1 MSDVLASD
9 SSTGPDGI
17 RIGGLD
23 YQLDDRIDANTPA
36 RMKALGDPVRQTILD
51 LVLERAMTVTE
62 LAERLGR
69 PRGSVAHHVT
79 VLVDAGLLT
88 VVRAR
93 KVRAVEERFYG
104 RTART
109 IYVTGVPG
117 ELPFVAEAIAEAD
130 YARMAAAEAAST
142 GDGTDDCGGG
152 FTYRRARIPTAR
164 ANEWA
169 ERLQALALEFVAE
182 PRGGD
187 VEYGLY
193 IGVFPTTR
201 RVAPPSDARD
211 DASSDTETR

>member
-1 MSDVLASD
+1 MSDVRAA
-9 SSTGPDGI
+9 
-17 RIGGLD
+17 RLD
-23 YQLDDRIDANTPA
+23 YELDDVVDANTPA
-36 RMKALGDPVRQTILD
+36 RMKALGDPIRMTIVD
-51 LVLERAMTVTE
+51 LVLERAMSVTE

-79 VLVDAGLLT
+79 VLVDAGLLQ
-88 VVRAR
+88 VVRSR

-109 IYVTGVPG
+109 IVFPGVPG

-130 YARMAAAEAAST
+130 YARMAAAEGGRA
-142 GDGTDDCGGG
+142 DECGAG
-152 FTYRRARIPTAR
+152 FTYRHARIPAER

-187 VEYGLY
+187 TEYGLY
-193 IGVFPTTR
+193 IGVFPTIR
-201 RVAPPSDARD
+201 RVAPPSNAPSNASS
-211 DASSDTETR
+211 DASSDPTSDTETP